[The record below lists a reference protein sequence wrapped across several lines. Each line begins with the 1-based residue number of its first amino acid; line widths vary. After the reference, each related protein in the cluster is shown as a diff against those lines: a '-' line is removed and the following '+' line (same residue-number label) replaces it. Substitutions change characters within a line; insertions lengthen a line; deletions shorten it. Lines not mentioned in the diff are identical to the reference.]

1 MDPDKAWREIAEA
14 IGDDDWVRAAEL
26 ADGLILW
33 LDRDG
38 YAPKVT
44 GQIIFDR
51 MVVHATCDRI
61 AAWECA

>member
-1 MDPDKAWREIAEA
+1 MDPDKAWRQLAEA
-14 IGDDDWVRAAEL
+14 IADDDWTLATEL
-26 ADGLILW
+26 ADGLLAW
-33 LDRDG
+33 LDRNG
-38 YAPKVT
+38 CPPKVT